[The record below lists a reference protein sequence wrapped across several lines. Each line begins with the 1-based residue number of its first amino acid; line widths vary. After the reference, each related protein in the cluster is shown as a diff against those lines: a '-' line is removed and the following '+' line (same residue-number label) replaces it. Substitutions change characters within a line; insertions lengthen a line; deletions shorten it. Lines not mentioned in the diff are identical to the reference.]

1 MGTFQLLIL
10 LYPPKA
16 KDSPNSLWFEE
27 ILCLVWCRPYA
38 SSVGVPDVEHE
49 GFSKRNSPIFWSEFS
64 CGVGAVYASDRK
76 MVVMSGSAS
85 AGWKQEGQLPVVLAG
100 RWRDRTCD
108 SRWVCRG
115 GRYAAAKVAP
125 IKKLSDHGSNAL

>member
-1 MGTFQLLIL
+1 MWSM
-10 LYPPKA
+10 KA
-16 KDSPNSLWFEE
+16 LVKE
-27 ILCLVWCRPYA
+27 ILPSFGVSSRVGLVQCM
-38 SSVGVPDVEHE
+38 
-49 GFSKRNSPIFWSEFS
+49 
-64 CGVGAVYASDRK
+64 SDRK

-85 AGWKQEGQLPVVLAG
+85 TGWKQEGQFPVVLAG